1 MHTKA
6 TWAAA
11 AVIALAA
18 GSAHAE
24 APTLKF
30 GTTAPPG
37 THIAKWFDAWTDDVN
52 KVAPDVVKVKVYHNT
67 LGNTR
72 TMLDSIR
79 NRVADFGWFNPGY
92 YAGQFERFHVTS
104 NPGIAEKAE
113 FGSIAV
119 WRLHQ
124 KGMFGNEFASVHPI
138 YFHAY
143 PPGNLHTNYPVTSI
157 ESFKGHKFAMSSK
170 VDGDIVAALGAAPIS
185 VGLYAFYESMQ
196 NKVVDGIVSQWTAFA
211 PFKLQEVT
219 KYHIDI
225 PLGNSAAAIAFN
237 NDSWKALSEDAK
249 KAIMSKSADVG
260 SRSLGKFWDG
270 VSEQAKT
277 AALKMPGHE
286 LVTLPKAEVDKFYKV
301 ISVAY
306 EEWRKSTPNSEAL
319 LNAWKSEYEAAAA
332 GKTVTN

>member
-11 AVIALAA
+11 AAIAVAA

-37 THIAKWFDAWTDDVN
+37 THIAKWFDAWTEDVN

-72 TMLDSIR
+72 TMLDSVR

-113 FGSIAV
+113 HGSVAV

-196 NKVVDGIVSQWTAFA
+196 NKVVDGIVSQWTGFRAVQAARGDQVPHRHPAREFRGGDR
-211 PFKLQEVT
+211 LQQRLLEGRCRRT
-219 KYHIDI
+219 RRR
-225 PLGNSAAAIAFN
+225 PSCRSRPRSAHARSASSGTAYR
-237 NDSWKALSEDAK
+237 AGED
-249 KAIMSKSADVG
+249 
-260 SRSLGKFWDG
+260 
-270 VSEQAKT
+270 

-286 LVTLPKAEVDKFYKV
+286 LVTLPKPEVDKFYKV
-301 ISVAY
+301 IAVAY
-306 EEWRKSTPNSEAL
+306 EEWKKNTPNSEAL
-319 LNAWKSEYEAAAA
+319 LNAWKAEYAAAA
-332 GKTVTN
+332 GKAVTN